1 MTFHRQDHYR
11 QNKEVLGIFDDFKNC
26 YEKFGNKYWDSTLR
40 MYNFFMHFYEAFQT
54 PPLTLTPIG
63 TVIINLNQ

>member
-54 PPLTLTPIG
+54 PP
-63 TVIINLNQ
+63 